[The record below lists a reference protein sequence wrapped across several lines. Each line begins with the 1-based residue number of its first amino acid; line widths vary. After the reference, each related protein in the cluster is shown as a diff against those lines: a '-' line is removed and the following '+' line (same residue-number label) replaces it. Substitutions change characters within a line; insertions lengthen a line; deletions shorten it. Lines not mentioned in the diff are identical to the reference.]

1 MFAACAW
8 FLACACRVSLTSVH
22 ASKRLLRHLCARWHS
37 VLPAVQVGVVNI
49 CHVLGLAGI
58 AVSSTGVLWRVW
70 HRASN
75 VARVWAR
82 CSHRVRASAH
92 TDAHRLTPHGHMRAV
107 ACHLSFSSLVG
118 CAVAAVSAA
127 LSEDST
133 AAARAVLAALLAALP
148 CAFGDV
154 RPGDGD
160 LDDRACGVTSTILA
174 GDAER
179 ERWAAVAPVLRCGE
193 VCFGVAVLLALLFGV
208 APPLVDLVL
217 PPIFRSAPVPSRRST
232 SLLRLGGAPPPMR
245 RSVVPAFSSDLCITA
260 ACENPCRVRLF
271 LCLVPCLFLSSL
283 YCPSRFAWAFGRR
296 SGSNSGPLSRRRSWS
311 L

>member
-1 MFAACAW
+1 M
-8 FLACACRVSLTSVH
+8 
-22 ASKRLLRHLCARWHS
+22 
-37 VLPAVQVGVVNI
+37 VNI

-92 TDAHRLTPHGHMRAV
+92 TDAHRLTSHGHMRAV

-217 PPIFRSAPVPSRRST
+217 PPIAANLSERTRTIAAFDIAAPTRWRSAADAPKRCAGVLVGLMHYCCLRKPVPRPPFPLPRPLPFPFEP
-232 SLLRLGGAPPPMR
+232 LLPFAFCLGFWP
-245 RSVVPAFSSDLCITA
+245 
-260 ACENPCRVRLF
+260 
-271 LCLVPCLFLSSL
+271 
-283 YCPSRFAWAFGRR
+283 
-296 SGSNSGPLSRRRSWS
+296 
-311 L
+311 